1 MIVMKQ
7 TLWIGIMS
15 VNKQLTQQQNLRSLY
30 YQMFLNFMNADGLM
44 AKAIINNYKQK
55 QTNGEKNGTV
65 QYMVTDSTIKR

>member
-1 MIVMKQ
+1 MAKENRP
-7 TLWIGIMS
+7 TE
-15 VNKQLTQQQNLRSLY
+15 NLRSLY

-65 QYMVTDSTIKR
+65 QYMATNSTIKR

>member
-1 MIVMKQ
+1 MAKENRP
-7 TLWIGIMS
+7 TE
-15 VNKQLTQQQNLRSLY
+15 NLRSLY

-55 QTNGEKNGTV
+55 QQQKEKNGTV

>member
-1 MIVMKQ
+1 MDR
-7 TLWIGIMS
+7 
-15 VNKQLTQQQNLRSLY
+15 NKLQQQDLRSLY

-65 QYMVTDSTIKR
+65 QYMATNSTIKR

>member
-1 MIVMKQ
+1 MAKENRP
-7 TLWIGIMS
+7 TE
-15 VNKQLTQQQNLRSLY
+15 NLRSLY

-65 QYMVTDSTIKR
+65 QYMATDSTIKR

>member
-1 MIVMKQ
+1 MDR
-7 TLWIGIMS
+7 
-15 VNKQLTQQQNLRSLY
+15 NKLQQQNLRSLY

-65 QYMVTDSTIKR
+65 QYMATDSTIKR

>member
-1 MIVMKQ
+1 MIGMKQ

-55 QTNGEKNGTV
+55 QQQKEKNGTV
-65 QYMVTDSTIKR
+65 QYMVTDITTK